1 MKIELQAL
9 EHAYPGGDK
18 ALDGVDLTLDGNE
31 PVAIIGQN
39 GAGKTTMVKHFNG
52 ILRPTG
58 GKVLIDGIDV
68 NERSTAEWSR
78 SVGYVFQNP
87 DDQLFLESVRK
98 EFEFGPRQIGMSDQD
113 IAHRVDSIAE
123 LVGLTKKTR
132 RAPIRPDAHREEILH
147 NRCRHHDGPI
157 RGDFRRANVRSGC
170 VGQRPPCT
178 HHRTSESTRQTL
190 HHDFARHEIRHR
202 ELLPC
207 HRDVPRPRAAR
218 WPGPRG
224 VCPDR
229 HTSAFLRDA
238 AARHPSGSGCRP
250 QGDGILRPR
259 VHQRHCS
266 GKEPSWLMSLLKSM
280 E

>member
-52 ILRPTG
+52 ILRPIG

-123 LVGLTKKTR
+123 LVGLTKSST
-132 RAPIRPDAHREEILH
+132 
-147 NRCRHHDGPI
+147 
-157 RGDFRRANVRSGC
+157 
-170 VGQRPPCT
+170 CT
-178 HHRTSESTRQTL
+178 HST
-190 HHDFARHEIRHR
+190 
-202 ELLPC
+202 
-207 HRDVPRPRAAR
+207 
-218 WPGPRG
+218 
-224 VCPDR
+224 
-229 HTSAFLRDA
+229 
-238 AARHPSGSGCRP
+238 
-250 QGDGILRPR
+250 
-259 VHQRHCS
+259 
-266 GKEPSWLMSLLKSM
+266 
-280 E
+280 

>member
-39 GAGKTTMVKHFNG
+39 GAGKTTLVKHFNG

-78 SVGYVFQNP
+78 SAGY
-87 DDQLFLESVRK
+87 
-98 EFEFGPRQIGMSDQD
+98 
-113 IAHRVDSIAE
+113 
-123 LVGLTKKTR
+123 
-132 RAPIRPDAHREEILH
+132 
-147 NRCRHHDGPI
+147 DGPI

>member
-39 GAGKTTMVKHFNG
+39 GAGKTTLVKHFNG

-123 LVGLTKKTR
+123 LVGLTKKLDVHPFDLTPTEKKFCTIGAVIVMYHGRVLLDGQAREVFAQTDTLRRSFVTPPPVTR
-132 RAPIRPDAHREEILH
+132 VAQGAGLKETVFSVPAFINAIAQERNHR
-147 NRCRHHDGPI
+147 G
-157 RGDFRRANVRSGC
+157 
-170 VGQRPPCT
+170 
-178 HHRTSESTRQTL
+178 
-190 HHDFARHEIRHR
+190 
-202 ELLPC
+202 
-207 HRDVPRPRAAR
+207 
-218 WPGPRG
+218 
-224 VCPDR
+224 
-229 HTSAFLRDA
+229 
-238 AARHPSGSGCRP
+238 
-250 QGDGILRPR
+250 
-259 VHQRHCS
+259 
-266 GKEPSWLMSLLKSM
+266 
-280 E
+280 

>member
-39 GAGKTTMVKHFNG
+39 GAGKTTLVKHFNG

-123 LVGLTKKTR
+123 LVGLTKKLDVHPFDLTPTEKKFCTIGAVIMMDPSVVISTSQRAVRMR
-132 RAPIRPDAHREEILH
+132 RATPALH
-147 NRCRHHDGPI
+147 
-157 RGDFRRANVRSGC
+157 ASSNV
-170 VGQRPPCT
+170 
-178 HHRTSESTRQTL
+178 
-190 HHDFARHEIRHR
+190 
-202 ELLPC
+202 
-207 HRDVPRPRAAR
+207 
-218 WPGPRG
+218 
-224 VCPDR
+224 
-229 HTSAFLRDA
+229 
-238 AARHPSGSGCRP
+238 
-250 QGDGILRPR
+250 
-259 VHQRHCS
+259 
-266 GKEPSWLMSLLKSM
+266 
-280 E
+280 

>member
-39 GAGKTTMVKHFNG
+39 GAGKTTLVKHFNG

-113 IAHRVDSIAE
+113 I
-123 LVGLTKKTR
+123 
-132 RAPIRPDAHREEILH
+132 
-147 NRCRHHDGPI
+147 
-157 RGDFRRANVRSGC
+157 RGDLRRANVRPGC

-238 AARHPSGSGCRP
+238 AARHPSSSGCRP

>member
-18 ALDGVDLTLDGNE
+18 ALDGVDLMLDGNE

-39 GAGKTTMVKHFNG
+39 GAGKTTLVKHFNG

-123 LVGLTKKTR
+123 LVGLTKKL
-132 RAPIRPDAHREEILH
+132 DVH
-147 NRCRHHDGPI
+147 
-157 RGDFRRANVRSGC
+157 
-170 VGQRPPCT
+170 
-178 HHRTSESTRQTL
+178 
-190 HHDFARHEIRHR
+190 
-202 ELLPC
+202 LLPC

-218 WPGPRG
+218 WPGLRG

-250 QGDGILRPR
+250 QGDGVIRPR